1 MRLLTSLTLA
11 VLILVG
17 SLRAEEPALGARLV
31 VYNPSSG
38 PVRFILRVENLSGV
52 PQTVSQPTSQSHDFV
67 VTRDG
72 REVWRWSADK
82 FFLQTVTERV
92 FPPGQT
98 TAFEGEWERTD
109 QTGKRAPT
117 GTYQVEAWLPGTNL
131 RTSRKF
137 SL

>member
-1 MRLLTSLTLA
+1 MRLLALLTLL
-11 VLILVG
+11 LILTL
-17 SLRAEEPALGARLV
+17 SLRAEEPTLGTRLV

-38 PVRFILRVENLSGV
+38 PVRFILRVENLSGA
-52 PQTVSQPTSQSHDFV
+52 PQAISQPTSQSHDFV
-67 VTRDG
+67 VTKDG

-98 TAFEGEWERTD
+98 TAFEGEWDRTD
-109 QTGKRAPT
+109 LAGKKVPA
-117 GTYQVEAWLPGTNL
+117 GTYQVEAWLPGTELKVN
-131 RTSRKF
+131 RKF